1 MNRKM
6 VYSDSKHTAAM
17 KVEASLSIEGGFGA
31 FSAAASMSVSS
42 SSDSSI
48 KTVRLDCFIKAIQY
62 EVSSINTLRAS
73 PQNHLTENFRQ
84 SVKRMTPKE
93 IEKVIG
99 VFYARKLDLGGEVRK
114 SYTMQATRQDNE
126 QSITSEVSAS
136 YAGNVFT
143 ANIGVSTRKS
153 NENAQMNEEWSAK
166 GGDATIWLQSDPS
179 EKDTSIQ
186 AKWAQ
191 TINDDNLFAFNY
203 EMAPMWDLVKAVD
216 QDKGEEFK
224 QYLLKKWSRQASSF
238 SPTRFL
244 SK

>member
-1 MNRKM
+1 M
-6 VYSDSKHTAAM
+6 VYSDSKKSAAEN
-17 KVEASLSIEGGFGA
+17 VAASLSLQGSYGA

-62 EVSSINTLRAS
+62 EVSAINTLRTS

-84 SVKRMTPKE
+84 SVKRMAPKE
-93 IEKVIG
+93 IEEVIG
-99 VFYARKLDLGGEVRK
+99 VFYAKKLKLGGEVRK
-114 SYTMQATRQDNE
+114 SYTMQATRLDNDL
-126 QSITSEVSAS
+126 SITSEVSAS
-136 YAGNVFT
+136 YGGNVFT
-143 ANIGVSTRKS
+143 AKTGVSTRTS

-166 GGDATIWLQSDPS
+166 GGDTKVWLGMDPS

-186 AKWAQ
+186 AKWAE
-191 TINDDNLFAFNY
+191 TINDDNLFAFDY
-203 EMAPMWDLVKAVD
+203 EIAPMWDLVKAVD
-216 QDKGEEFK
+216 QDKGEEYK
-224 QYLLKKWSRQASSF
+224 QYLLKKWGQQARSF